1 MNTVTQKVIDHLEMN
16 IKTKIAPSSIHGIG
30 VFAIKDIKKGEQIFT
45 PWDGET
51 GVYMIPNDRYKLL
64 PEAVQLQLDMYFINE
79 ECGFKLLR
87 LFKGINFICHT
98 VSYCNSAYPNQDN
111 TNISNDG
118 IALRDINEGEEILE
132 WYTSNL
138 NLENKK

>member
-1 MNTVTQKVIDHLEMN
+1 MNNITQKVIDHLEMN
-16 IKTKIAPSSIHGIG
+16 IKTKIAPSPIHGIG

-45 PWDGET
+45 PWDGDT
-51 GVYMIPNDRYKLL
+51 GVYMIPNEKYKLM
-64 PEAVQLQLDMYFINE
+64 PEAIRQQLDMYFINE

-111 TNISNDG
+111 TNISNEG
-118 IALRDINEGEEILE
+118 VALRDITEGEEILE
-132 WYTSNL
+132 WYTSNI
-138 NLENKK
+138 NLEN